1 MARCAVPSSEISQ
14 RHALILDAVRR
25 LLRRGAMRHLGRMVN
40 KMHPAEV
47 AKVVRHMDEPADKRV
62 VMELLERVEDRAEV
76 LSELDEDSAVPIF
89 TGLPRPEQLALLK
102 CLSTD
107 DAADLLGLLPPEL
120 SAELIEAM
128 PRTEGDEVMELLRY
142 PEETAGGIMTP
153 EFLAV
158 PTTST
163 AREVIA
169 RLQGAPEA
177 EMVFYVYVVDAD
189 GVLKGVL
196 SLRELLTLPPD
207 TPLEDVMVTPVVR
220 ARVDMDQEAVARMT
234 ARYNLLAVP
243 VVDHEEKL
251 VGIITVDDVIDV
263 IRDEATEDMLKMSG
277 TGVDA
282 EYSLSVGALR
292 AARLRLPWL
301 MSNVLGGL
309 VTAWVM
315 TQFTHTLQTV
325 LALVAF
331 VPVCMA
337 LGGSLGLQSATIV
350 VRGLA
355 TGQIELGDL
364 RRVFVREVRVGVM
377 IGVVCGLIVG
387 TAAMLWRSP
396 WVGLVVATSLVVSSC
411 VAVTIGTLTPI
422 LFQRLRLDPA
432 VTSGPLVT
440 TLNDVTGLTVYL
452 GVATLMLSFLAPPV
466 GG

>member
-1 MARCAVPSSEISQ
+1 VPSSEISQ
-14 RHALILDAVRR
+14 RHALILDAVHR
-25 LLRRGAMRHLGRMVN
+25 LLGRGAMRHLGRMVN

-47 AKVVRHMDEPADKRV
+47 AKVVRHMDDPAEKRT

-76 LSELDEDSAVPIF
+76 LCELDEDSAVPIF
-89 TGLPRPEQLALLK
+89 TELPRTEQIDLLRN
-102 CLSTD
+102 LSTD
-107 DAADLLGLLPPEL
+107 DAADLLGALPPEL
-120 SAELIEAM
+120 SAELIERL
-128 PRTEGDEVMELLRY
+128 PRTEGDEFMELLRY

-153 EFLAV
+153 DVFAA

-169 RLQGAPEA
+169 RLQGAPDA

-196 SLRELLTLPPD
+196 SLRELLTMPPD
-207 TPLEDVMVTPVVR
+207 TPLEEVMVTPVVR

-243 VVDHEEKL
+243 VVDHDEKL

-263 IRDEATEDMLKMSG
+263 IRDEATEDMLKLSG
-277 TGVDA
+277 TGVDQ
-282 EYSLSVGALR
+282 EYSLSVGTLR
-292 AARLRLPWL
+292 ATRLRLPWL
-301 MSNVLGGL
+301 MANVLGGL

-315 TQFTHTLQTV
+315 TRFTHTLQSA

-355 TGQIELGDL
+355 TGQIEPGDL
-364 RRVFVREVRVGVM
+364 RRVFFREVRVGAM
-377 IGVVCGLIVG
+377 IGIVCGLLVG
-387 TAAMLWRSP
+387 AAATLWRDP
-396 WVGLVVATSLVVSSC
+396 WVGTVVATSLVMSSC

-452 GVATLMLSFLAPPV
+452 AVATLMLVYLAPGA

>member
-1 MARCAVPSSEISQ
+1 VPSSEISQ
-14 RHALILDAVRR
+14 RHALILDAVHR
-25 LLRRGAMRHLGRMVN
+25 LLARGAMRHLGRMVN

-47 AKVVRHMDEPADKRV
+47 AKVVRHMDDPAEKRI

-76 LSELDEDSAVPIF
+76 LCELDEDSAVPIF
-89 TGLPRPEQLALLK
+89 TELPRAEQLALLK

-107 DAADLLGLLPPEL
+107 DAADLLGALPPEL
-120 SAELIEAM
+120 SAQLIEGM
-128 PRTEGDEVMELLRY
+128 PPTEGDEVMELLRY

-163 AREVIA
+163 AREVID
-169 RLQGAPEA
+169 RLQGAPDA

-196 SLRELLTLPPD
+196 SLRELLTMPPD
-207 TPLEDVMVTPVVR
+207 TPLEEVMVTPVVR

-277 TGVDA
+277 TAVDA
-282 EYSLSVGALR
+282 EYSLSVGTLR
-292 AARLRLPWL
+292 ATRLRLPWL
-301 MSNVLGGL
+301 MVNVVGG
-309 VTAWVM
+309 VFTAWVM
-315 TQFTHTLQTV
+315 TRFTDTLESMLT
-325 LALVAF
+325 LVAF
-331 VPVCMA
+331 VPISMA

-355 TGQIELGDL
+355 TGQIEVGDL
-364 RRVFVREVRVGVM
+364 RRVFFREVRVGIM
-377 IGVVCGLIVG
+377 IGLACGLMVGGVALWWGDRWLGVVVG
-387 TAAMLWRSP
+387 T
-396 WVGLVVATSLVVSSC
+396 SLLSASC
-411 VAVTIGTLTPI
+411 VAVIIGTLTPI
-422 LFQRLRLDPA
+422 LFQYLKFDPA
-432 VTSGPLVT
+432 ISSGPLVSM
-440 TLNDVTGLTVYL
+440 LNDVTGLVIYL
-452 GVATLMLSFLAPPV
+452 GLATLLLAYLIPHA
-466 GG
+466 G